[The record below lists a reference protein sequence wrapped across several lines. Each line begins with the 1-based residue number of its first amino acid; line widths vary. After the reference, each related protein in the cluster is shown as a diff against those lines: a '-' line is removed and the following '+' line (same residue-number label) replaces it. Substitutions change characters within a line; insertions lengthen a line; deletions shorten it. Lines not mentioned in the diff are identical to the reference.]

1 LNSSLFQFHET
12 LENGNMFKKTL
23 VASALAMATFGS
35 NAAVVA
41 VTAGV
46 VSQEGAVGQA
56 SIAVPSTVITLGA
69 EYAVN
74 DTLTITVAGAEF
86 ATALSTPSLAYADVS
101 GGDGTGTVTLGLL
114 NSTANS
120 VTYRITEIDV
130 GTGDA
135 ITTADTLTF
144 TGMVLT
150 TSTVLDATGD
160 ISLSFSAL
168 TNTAQTLDGAGTL
181 TDVSNTVVSQFSSTT
196 TKLLN
201 GIIDVENDR
210 QQFTAGNDTIVTD
223 VLTVTPVEAPA
234 AVHDAVYNGAT
245 IVVGGDFSFMETDG
259 DAGIDAAELAAAFA
273 ATGADTYTSV
283 INAAGDAI
291 TVTVADGGGNTVEI
305 ATMTFT
311 VAGLGATSATLNV
324 QDFTVDTTL
333 NYDTA
338 AAVPATKATQTAAS
352 AGAWTLNGAQAL
364 FNYVPVGF
372 SGLQNVIVLSNTGIK
387 DGGVVVEA
395 FDEAGNTYGP
405 MTMANTLVG
414 GTQMKI
420 ADTDIMSLLTVPAQT
435 KLTVTITVN
444 APDAD
449 IDFSGYT
456 QKAGTGRQLM
466 AVKYL

>member
-1 LNSSLFQFHET
+1 
-12 LENGNMFKKTL
+12 MFKKTL
-23 VASALAMATFGS
+23 VASALAMAAFGS

-41 VTAGV
+41 VTADV
-46 VSQEGAVGQA
+46 VSQEGAAGQA
-56 SIAVPSTVITLGA
+56 SINVPVTLITLGA

-74 DTLTITVAGAEF
+74 DTITLTVTGAEF
-86 ATALSTPSLAYADVS
+86 ATALSTPSLTYNDIS
-101 GGDGTGTVTLGLL
+101 GGDGTGSVTLGLL
-114 NSTANS
+114 NSIAGS

-130 GTGDA
+130 GSGDA
-135 ITTADTLTF
+135 ITTGDTLSF
-144 TGMVLT
+144 SGMELT
-150 TSTVLDATGD
+150 TSTVLDAAGD
-160 ISLSFSAL
+160 ISLAFSAL

-201 GIIDVENDR
+201 GVIDVENDR
-210 QQFTAGNDTIVTD
+210 QQYTAGNDTTTTD
-223 VLTVTPVEAPA
+223 VLTVTPVEVPA

-283 INAAGDAI
+283 INTAGDAI

-324 QDFTVDTTL
+324 QDFTVDTTI
-333 NYDTA
+333 NYDTD
-338 AAVPATKATQTAAS
+338 AAVPATKATQTDAS
-352 AGAWTLNGAQAL
+352 AGSWTLNGAQA
-364 FNYVPVGF
+364 FFSYVPVGYT
-372 SGLQNVIVLSNTGIK
+372 GLQNSIVLTNNGVK
-387 DGGVVVEA
+387 DGGVVIEG

-405 MTMANTLVG
+405 MTMADDLVG
-414 GTQMKI
+414 GTNMTI
-420 ADTDIMSLLTVPAQT
+420 TGPDVMSLLTVPAGT
-435 KLTVTITVN
+435 KVSLTITVN
-444 APDAD
+444 APDND
-449 IDFSGYT
+449 VDFSGYT

-466 AVKYL
+466 GVKYL